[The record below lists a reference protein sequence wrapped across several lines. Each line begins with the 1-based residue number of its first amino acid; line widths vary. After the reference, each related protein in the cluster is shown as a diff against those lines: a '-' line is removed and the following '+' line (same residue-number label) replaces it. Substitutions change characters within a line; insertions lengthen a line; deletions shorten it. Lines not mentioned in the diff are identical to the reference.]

1 MEKLELLQEQLQLFE
16 PEALE
21 LELERGRAEAHQLRR
36 QLAEA
41 KTTVTEAQTKATEVQ
56 MNEAQLAKDSQSQH
70 ASADLDAKLAA
81 LEKQHDDFQRS
92 AAERAQKLEM
102 QRQELQKDL
111 ELERE
116 QRDRAR
122 AEAHELRTQLAEAR
136 AELETGTPG
145 TRGQLAMLQKERE
158 EMEREAFA
166 KDQEIQRQSAKLEE
180 LSQALKRESEKLALK
195 EQQIKDSEMRLLQEL
210 EQERGRGRAA
220 HKLPLAED
228 ATAPD
233 TPKASKASKA
243 RAEKV
248 QEQLQPEAE
257 RCGKRLPQ
265 HPGEVATVAQVH
277 GLMAQVERLNAT
289 VEHLAAKR
297 EPQLVDPEA
306 GPSTRRCQARA
317 ARAAR
322 SPFCFDES
330 SILPDATDAPSP
342 SGRLSDPFVPNVPS
356 DPRAAS
362 ETLLPDLEATDATI
376 EPPRVHAE
384 PGRRRLSDPFVPNAP
399 SDPRAASETLPPDL
413 EATDATIEPP
423 RVHAEPGRRRLS
435 GPHIGRTDE
444 DDWGPGMRLGGS
456 ASLGQSF
463 ITATDATDSLVLRP
477 TDVDGLRRVT
487 TAATRKAEATG
498 AEHQSRKNR
507 EKDVQK
513 ECWNAF
519 WDGQMSPFFTC
530 GGDIG
535 TFYIRIIPYPYF
547 GTILTYF
554 VPQEILGHMKDLCV
568 QHQMLKSEV
577 ARLDQVERL
586 AADADVKHQRQAE
599 APVVLSAPKR
609 SEEADHWVGERVQV
623 KMKTGMCCGTVRFN
637 GTTHSG
643 GHRIGVELDEPVG
656 KNDGSVKEHRYF
668 TCAAK
673 HGVFLHPKD
682 IFSESDPGSSVLE
695 VRHIIKELLTKA
707 DGVSDKQAATIAKVH
722 ELMSQVEHLDD
733 TVEHVAIRRKQL
745 AEVEQSGDMYNGE
758 VDSKVATL
766 ARRVKDPNATLE
778 FSALPKREPQ
788 LVDPEA
794 GPSTTGCPA
803 ARAARSRFCFDES
816 SRPFGPDA
824 TDDGDVSPYARSPS
838 RPSPYGR
845 LSDPFVPDLSS
856 NSRAAS
862 ETLLPDSTAPDGLL
876 DPLEPVRGRLSDPV
890 VLDLSSDSRA
900 SDTRYLPDD
909 EFGVRLILP
918 P

>member
-1 MEKLELLQEQLQLFE
+1 MAPKAKVQRQNTLQISEWSEVELDKRVQTVIAGKTYLGTVRFSGKTQFAEGHWIGIELDEAVGKNDGSVQGSRYFSCPAQHGLFCRPNITRPTAETSESANQTGGLVDIKKNIKEMLTLAEDLRAKQEALTSSAKLQSDVLAHLEHLERLAHLKIAEASHAWEETSSGLSQEAEHLQVGQRVHTRMLKDSARTLHLGTVRFNGTTHFAPGPWIGIELDEPVGLEDGSVQEHRYFTCTAKHGVFHHPAAVFPAPAELAEIRECIKELRTKADALHKEQEATTPSSNGLMEKLELLQEQLQLFE

-435 GPHIGRTDE
+435 GRCVFQVLTSA
-444 DDWGPGMRLGGS
+444 GP
-456 ASLGQSF
+456 
-463 ITATDATDSLVLRP
+463 
-477 TDVDGLRRVT
+477 
-487 TAATRKAEATG
+487 
-498 AEHQSRKNR
+498 
-507 EKDVQK
+507 
-513 ECWNAF
+513 
-519 WDGQMSPFFTC
+519 
-530 GGDIG
+530 
-535 TFYIRIIPYPYF
+535 
-547 GTILTYF
+547 
-554 VPQEILGHMKDLCV
+554 
-568 QHQMLKSEV
+568 
-577 ARLDQVERL
+577 
-586 AADADVKHQRQAE
+586 
-599 APVVLSAPKR
+599 
-609 SEEADHWVGERVQV
+609 
-623 KMKTGMCCGTVRFN
+623 MKTTGVRF
-637 GTTHSG
+637 
-643 GHRIGVELDEPVG
+643 
-656 KNDGSVKEHRYF
+656 
-668 TCAAK
+668 
-673 HGVFLHPKD
+673 
-682 IFSESDPGSSVLE
+682 
-695 VRHIIKELLTKA
+695 
-707 DGVSDKQAATIAKVH
+707 
-722 ELMSQVEHLDD
+722 
-733 TVEHVAIRRKQL
+733 
-745 AEVEQSGDMYNGE
+745 
-758 VDSKVATL
+758 
-766 ARRVKDPNATLE
+766 
-778 FSALPKREPQ
+778 
-788 LVDPEA
+788 
-794 GPSTTGCPA
+794 
-803 ARAARSRFCFDES
+803 
-816 SRPFGPDA
+816 SRPP
-824 TDDGDVSPYARSPS
+824 
-838 RPSPYGR
+838 
-845 LSDPFVPDLSS
+845 
-856 NSRAAS
+856 
-862 ETLLPDSTAPDGLL
+862 
-876 DPLEPVRGRLSDPV
+876 
-890 VLDLSSDSRA
+890 
-900 SDTRYLPDD
+900 
-909 EFGVRLILP
+909 
-918 P
+918 